1 MDAAALHA
9 SLRER
14 FGDAILALDEPAAGD
29 RAVRVAPAAILEVA
43 RHCASDPALAF
54 DCLSNQSG
62 VDYPARNEI
71 EVVYHLFSYA
81 TRHAAVLKVAVP
93 RDNPVM
99 PTVESVWKTAI
110 WQEREIFDLL
120 GVVFE
125 GHPDLRRLLLP
136 EDWVGHPLRKDFV
149 EPTEYHGISTKR
161 ESML

>member
-1 MDAAALHA
+1 MTAEDIHRKLQA
-9 SLRER
+9 R
-14 FGDAILALDEPAAGD
+14 FGDAIGALEGGIDP
-29 RAVRVAPAAILEVA
+29 AVRVQPGAIVSVA
-43 RHCASDPALAF
+43 EFLRDDRDLGF

-62 VDYPARNEI
+62 VDYPTRNEI
-71 EVVYHLFSYA
+71 EVVYHLFSYRL
-81 TRHAAVLKVAVP
+81 RHACVLKVGVS
-93 RDNPVM
+93 RDNPAM
-99 PTVESVWKTAI
+99 PTVAAVWRTAI

-125 GHPDLRRLLLP
+125 GHPDLRRILLP